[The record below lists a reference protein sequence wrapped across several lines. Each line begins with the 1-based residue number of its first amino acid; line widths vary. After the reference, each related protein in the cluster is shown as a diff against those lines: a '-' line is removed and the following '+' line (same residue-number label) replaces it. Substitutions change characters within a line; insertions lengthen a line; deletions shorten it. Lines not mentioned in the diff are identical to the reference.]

1 MLFKHTGGGEKGREG
16 GWVGERDRDRERRR
30 VQEKRKEEGER
41 RILCSDEQFMLTALL
56 SQKGKSVLGIKT
68 YNVFAKY
75 TKPTY
80 LIIQFSGFHF
90 KQYHSVILDFF
101 C

>member
-1 MLFKHTGGGEKGREG
+1 MLFKHTWRGGEREEKHREREG
-16 GWVGERDRDRERRR
+16 EGDRKKERRR
-30 VQEKRKEEGER
+30 DREKRKEEGER
-41 RILCSDEQFMLTALL
+41 RMLCSDEQFMLTVLL
-56 SQKGKSVLGIKT
+56 SQKGISAWDKNLCLCEIHK
-68 YNVFAKY
+68 
-75 TKPTY
+75 TY